1 MKRLITAVSFAVLA
15 VPALA
20 AQTGA
25 PYDQNE
31 VDRALPQIEENASAG
46 ASRIRAERMPY
57 DQNEVDRALPPIQ
70 EKAAGATRSRVER
83 GLPFDQAELDRAQPA
98 L

>member
-15 VPALA
+15 VPAFA
-20 AQTGA
+20 GA

-46 ASRIRAERMPY
+46 ASSTRAERLPY
-57 DQNEVDRALPPIQ
+57 DQNQVDRALPQI
-70 EKAAGATRSRVER
+70 EKKSSERTSAAQRAV
-83 GLPFDQAELDRAQPA
+83 PFEQAELDRTTPV

>member
-20 AQTGA
+20 AQPFEQT
-25 PYDQNE
+25 QL
-31 VDRALPQIEENASAG
+31 DRALPQIGENASAG
-46 ASRIRAERMPY
+46 ATRQSAERG
-57 DQNEVDRALPPIQ
+57 V
-70 EKAAGATRSRVER
+70 
-83 GLPFDQAELDRAQPA
+83 PFEQTQLDRAPTDVNVQARNARVAAQPVVDYNFIAPA